1 MGRQKLSESTIKIRL
16 KQHKALELRLAG
28 WTLEEIKDEVHY
40 ASRGS
45 TYTAIE
51 SALKRECPQESV
63 EKLRA
68 VMSARFIR
76 LLKAV
81 WPLAKGNPA
90 KDIPPDL
97 QALDRA
103 VKLLER
109 LCRLHGLDKPI
120 EIKSDMTITT
130 EDPLEKLTIEE
141 LGNLADLFAKYTAK
155 DIDFLAQA
163 GAAQDPG
170 GDGEAPPDYRH

>member
-1 MGRQKLSESTIKIRL
+1 VARQKLSAGTIATRI
-16 KQHKALELRLAG
+16 KQHQALALRLEG
-28 WTLEEIKDEVHY
+28 YLYQEIADKVGY
-40 ASRGS
+40 ANPSS
-45 TYTAIE
+45 VYYAIGA
-51 SALKRECPQESV
+51 ALKRECPKGEV
-63 EKLRA
+63 EEMRA
-68 VMSARFIR
+68 VMSARLLR
-76 LLKAV
+76 LFQAV
-81 WPLAKGNPA
+81 WRYAIA
-90 KDIPPDL
+90 DPPDL
-97 QALDRA
+97 RAMDRA
-103 VKLLER
+103 VKILER

-130 EDPLEKLTIEE
+130 EDPLENLTIEE